1 MQKIKLTLALA
12 LITAL
17 ALTSCSDHKN
27 VNETQ
32 NAPPTGPILAQDGI
46 TINSA
51 IFSVYVQEGTDQAV
65 DAFRI
70 TSDWDENTV
79 TWNNFGG
86 YDATNIGSFTAD
98 AAGYHSIDITT
109 LVQDWVDGTYP
120 NYGIILTQGTS
131 PLTVYSSSEW
141 ADIAQHPRLVINY
154 TTSEGTTEITVQRG
168 VYGMVADSYIFE
180 GAPDDNYGSSDIL
193 YTGVIENSF
202 KKALFKFSLPEA
214 PPPQEGCTRTIGY
227 WKTHAGFGP
236 QADVVTPLLP
246 IDLGTSDGA
255 STLHVTTA
263 LIAYRV
269 LGQHYYGSPS
279 NGITKLYAQLLG
291 AKLNIENGAD
301 DTDIADVI
309 TAADNFLATHD
320 QTSWTGLSSAD
331 KMMVLGWHDM
341 LDNYNEGLIGPGHCD
356 EYEDSY

>member
-1 MQKIKLTLALA
+1 MRKIKLTLALA
-12 LITAL
+12 LIMAL
-17 ALTSCSDHKN
+17 ALTSCSDRLN
-27 VNETQ
+27 VTETQ
-32 NAPPTGPILAQDGI
+32 NAPANPILMVDGI

-51 IFSVYVQEGTDQAV
+51 IFYVYVQEATDQTV
-65 DAFRI
+65 GAFRI
-70 TSDWDENTV
+70 TADWAENTV

-86 YDATNIGSFTAD
+86 FDATMIGSFTAD
-98 AAGYHSIDITT
+98 AVGYHSIDITT
-109 LVQDWVDGTYP
+109 LVQDWVDGTFP

-141 ADIAQHPRLVINY
+141 ADIGQHPKLVINY
-154 TTSEGTTEITVQRG
+154 TTSEGTMEVTVQRG
-168 VYGMVADSYIFE
+168 VYGMVADSYIRE
-180 GAPDDNYGSSDIL
+180 NMPDVNFGTSDIL
-193 YTGVIENSF
+193 YTGVIEGTL

-214 PPPQEGCTRTIGY
+214 PPPHEGCTLTIGY

-246 IDLGTSDGA
+246 IDLGTSGGA

-269 LGQHYYGSPS
+269 LGQHYYGTPS

-309 TAADNFLATHD
+309 TAADAFLATHD
-320 QTSWTGLSSAD
+320 YTSWSGLSHSE
-331 KMMVLGWHDM
+331 MQMVLDWHDM
-341 LDNYNEGLIGPGHCD
+341 LDDYNEGYIGPGHCD
-356 EYEDSY
+356 EDEDFD